1 MNLKT
6 ISPCS
11 FEHTTSDGYWGCFG
25 YSKAARFEAKSKNE
39 IELYAY
45 PLIKAIGV
53 SEPVNA
59 RIFSDILE
67 GGTYGST
74 GYIQYQYFWQENKI
88 SFKLNFKSNWKL
100 ITDILEQAPFVD
112 GLEVNIRTSSTIPI
126 WTRFKKP
133 FAVNGRGGDSVPILD
148 NSIETTSYSSFK
160 FDEIHFEQNELFYIR
175 DIFPNYDGL
184 SSILTYLKKLHF
196 SITTETANLKIKSDT
211 IENETAWDEES
222 QSIQT
227 FQTKMV
233 TYYYERVRHIG
244 INGVFTIFPNDDAR
258 YSQMKY
264 SWEFVDDSDEV
275 MWVKF

>member
-11 FEHTTSDGYWGCFG
+11 FEHTSSDNYWGCFG

-53 SEPVNA
+53 SKPVNA
-59 RIFSDILE
+59 RIVRDILE
-67 GGTYGST
+67 GGTYDLAD
-74 GYIQYQYFWQENKI
+74 YIQYSELGIKI
-88 SFKLNFKSNWKL
+88 GYYINFKNSGKL
-100 ITDILEQAPFVD
+100 ITDILEQAPFTG
-112 GLEVNIRTSSTIPI
+112 GLEVHTRNGAGIPY

-133 FAVNGRGGDSVPILD
+133 FAMNGRGGDSVPILD
-148 NSIETTSYSSFK
+148 NSIETTSYSSFNI
-160 FDEIHFEQNELFYIR
+160 DEIHFEQNELFYVR
-175 DIFPNYDGL
+175 DIFPKYDGL
-184 SSILTYLKKLHF
+184 ASILVYLKYLHF
-196 SITTETANLKIKSDT
+196 SITTETVNLKIKSDT

-233 TYYYERVRHIG
+233 TYYYERVRHVG
-244 INGVFTIFPNDDAR
+244 IKVVFTIYYNDDAR